1 MLGGRGSALLFFSF
15 ALAAC
20 DPNASGGATDASTP
34 TSSDGAT
41 GATDAISFA
50 AETGPHT
57 PSPAADAGPLA
68 DAALVDPVDA
78 QTPAGPGF
86 PALYDGRVELNFF
99 APGASPGDEGY
110 AVATMRAH
118 FGGADE
124 VGYTPMMAPGPLC
137 AVETIGE
144 CRVYSQCS
152 RDFGRSEE
160 IGELRADDGAL
171 RLFTRSID
179 QRLHVQTGANDGPWE
194 RSFAIDVS
202 STGGAW
208 APAWSVRAP
217 TPRVSHFAA
226 SPPASASRAQALV
239 LDVASPA
246 IKVGRRA
253 VVLRG
258 RSNENSAMCVFNDD
272 APVSI
277 PTSILGR
284 FDSNVS
290 AELWVAS
297 YDDVVVTAGTRRI
310 RVSTLVLG
318 ERRFVTLM

>member
-1 MLGGRGSALLFFSF
+1 
-15 ALAAC
+15 LAGC
-20 DPNASGGATDASTP
+20 DPSASGGGATDASNPPST
-34 TSSDGAT
+34 DGAA
-41 GATDAISFA
+41 GATDAIWFG
-50 AETGPHT
+50 AEAGPRT

-68 DAALVDPVDA
+68 DAAPVDPVDA
-78 QTPAGPGF
+78 QTPEGPRF
-86 PALYDGRVELNFF
+86 PALYDGRVELSFY
-99 APGASPGDEGY
+99 ATSAVPSDDGY
-110 AVATMRAH
+110 ILATMRSH
-118 FGGADE
+118 FGGAEE

-152 RDFGRSEE
+152 RDFGRSED
-160 IGELRADDGAL
+160 IGDLRADDGAL

-179 QRLHVQTGANDGPWE
+179 QRLHVQTGANDGPWA
-194 RSFAIDVS
+194 RSFAFDVS

-217 TPRVSHFAA
+217 TPRVSRFAV

-239 LDVASPA
+239 LAVASPA

-253 VVLRG
+253 VILRG
-258 RSNENSAMCVFNDD
+258 PTNENSAMCVFNDD

-277 PTSILGR
+277 PASILGR

-297 YDDVVVTAGTRRI
+297 YDDTVVTAGARRI
-310 RVSTLVLG
+310 RVSTVVLG
-318 ERRFVTLM
+318 ERRFVTLR